1 MFKNSFILLF
11 TIDREEQNNFLI
23 FGIYL
28 FFIREMFY
36 YFLFF
41 DIH

>member
-23 FGIYL
+23 FGIV
-28 FFIREMFY
+28 FIFY
-36 YFLFF
+36 WRNVLLYFIF
-41 DIH
+41 